1 MEKQTKQNLLV
12 VMVGVGLFAA
22 LMNLPAVFGFLE
34 KVMGLFLPIIVGGIL
49 ALFFNVP
56 MAGIEKR
63 LRRVLEKGKKE
74 YPDKL
79 YRGASFILTLM

>member
-12 VMVGVGLFAA
+12 VMAGVGLFAA

-79 YRGASFILTLM
+79 YRGASSQGI